1 MISQT
6 LQLPCGDQTLQ
17 LKIPVSMIFLNGKTH
32 LYTIIYING
41 PFSSKPCFMTPEG
54 NESHV
59 ATGSPAV
66 DRTLDPG
73 DAEDIDLQV
82 EVDTDFDRAEFL
94 TYAGDGSVGNGGK
107 DPKFC

>member
-1 MISQT
+1 MSQT
-6 LQLPCGDQTLQ
+6 LQLPCGDQTWQ
-17 LKIPVSMIFLNGKTH
+17 LKIPVSKIFFNGKNPS
-32 LYTIIYING
+32 IIYING

-59 ATGSPAV
+59 ATSSPAV
-66 DRTLDPG
+66 DSSLDPG

>member
-1 MISQT
+1 MI
-6 LQLPCGDQTLQ
+6 LFD
-17 LKIPVSMIFLNGKTH
+17 GKKPS
-32 LYTIIYING
+32 IIYING
-41 PFSSKPCFMTPEG
+41 PFSGKPCFMTPEG

-66 DRTLDPG
+66 DRSLDPG

>member
-1 MISQT
+1 M
-6 LQLPCGDQTLQ
+6 
-17 LKIPVSMIFLNGKTH
+17 
-32 LYTIIYING
+32 
-41 PFSSKPCFMTPEG
+41 
-54 NESHV
+54 
-59 ATGSPAV
+59 
-66 DRTLDPG
+66 DRSLDPG